1 MSRWKLFGKSKSKK
15 EEPLEFQESSH
26 VEPEENIPMET
37 EDSSY
42 IEKEQENQPL
52 AEYHETLHTGK
63 PASSKSS
70 SGDKYSGSSS
80 DQRIW
85 RDVKAIEEN
94 IDNMHI
100 STSRKPTS
108 TFDKRIDRLVKK
120 REKK

>member
-15 EEPLEFQESSH
+15 EEPLEFQESVH
-26 VEPEENIPMET
+26 FEAEENMPIET
-37 EDSSY
+37 EDNSY

-70 SGDKYSGSSS
+70 SSGSSS

-85 RDVKAIEEN
+85 RDIKAIEEN
-94 IDNMHI
+94 IDNIHI
-100 STSRKPTS
+100 SKSRLPTS
-108 TFDKRIDRLVKK
+108 NLNKKVDKIIKK
-120 REKK
+120 KEKK

>member
-15 EEPLEFQESSH
+15 EEPLEFQESVH
-26 VEPEENIPMET
+26 VEPEENMPIET

-42 IEKEQENQPL
+42 IEKEQEQENQPL

-70 SGDKYSGSSS
+70 PSGSPS

-100 STSRKPTS
+100 SKSRTPNSK
-108 TFDKRIDRLVKK
+108 FDKKIDQIIKK
-120 REKK
+120 KEKK